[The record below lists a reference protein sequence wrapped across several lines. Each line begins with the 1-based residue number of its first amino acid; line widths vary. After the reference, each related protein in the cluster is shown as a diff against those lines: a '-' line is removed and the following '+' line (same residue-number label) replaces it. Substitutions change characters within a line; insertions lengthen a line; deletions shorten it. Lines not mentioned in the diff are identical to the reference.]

1 MEPHRMSAG
10 QPNNPLHGLTL
21 ETILRTMVDRFGWD
35 GLARD
40 LPLACFRVEPS
51 IPSALKYL
59 RKAKR
64 AREQFEELYVRYV
77 AEREDRRGP

>member
-1 MEPHRMSAG
+1 MSAG

-21 ETILRTMVDRFGWD
+21 EAMLRTMVDRFGWD

-40 LPLACFRVEPS
+40 LPLVCFRVDPS
-51 IPSALKYL
+51 MSSALKYL

-64 AREQFEELYVRYV
+64 AREQFEELYVRF
-77 AEREDRRGP
+77 AAQRDGRRRGS

>member
-1 MEPHRMSAG
+1 MSAA
-10 QPNNPLHGLTL
+10 QPRNPLHGLTL
-21 ETILRTMVDRFGWD
+21 ETILRRMVDRYGWD

-59 RKAKR
+59 RKAAR
-64 AREQFEELYVRYV
+64 ARKQFEELYVRYAAD
-77 AEREDRRGP
+77 AER

>member
-1 MEPHRMSAG
+1 MSAS
-10 QPNNPLHGLTL
+10 QPKNPLHGVTL
-21 ETILRTMVDRFGWD
+21 EHILRTMVDRFGWD

-64 AREQFEELYVRYV
+64 AREQFEDLYVRFV
-77 AEREDRRGP
+77 LERDERRGGR

>member
-1 MEPHRMSAG
+1 MSAS
-10 QPNNPLHGLTL
+10 QPNNPLHGITL
-21 ETILRTMVDRFGWD
+21 EQILRTMVDRYGWD

-40 LPLACFRVEPS
+40 LPLACFTIEPS

-64 AREQFEELYVRYV
+64 AREQFEELYVASV
-77 AEREDRRGP
+77 ARDARRER

>member
-1 MEPHRMSAG
+1 MSAG

-21 ETILRTMVDRFGWD
+21 EHVLRRMVDRYGWD

-40 LPLACFRVEPS
+40 LPLACFRVDPS

-59 RKAKR
+59 RKAER
-64 AREQFEELYVRYV
+64 ARKKLEELYVRFMTD
-77 AEREDRRGP
+77 EGQP

>member
-1 MEPHRMSAG
+1 MSAS
-10 QPNNPLHGLTL
+10 QPKNPLHGLTL
-21 ETILRTMVDRFGWD
+21 EQTLRTMVDRFGWD

-64 AREQFEELYVRYV
+64 AREQFEELYVRHV
-77 AEREDRRGP
+77 AERDDRRRGR